1 MMEPSENANELEEDC
16 NEPSANDDAEKD
28 EDIVLGI
35 ELEQKHNVILEESNV
50 GESKLEAVNAM
61 PDAAV
66 KCNAKRK
73 KASTR
78 ELLPKK
84 VGSKKAKRGRKL
96 EKEVGDEGSNSP
108 SNPLWN
114 ADGSISQ
121 SW

>member
-1 MMEPSENANELEEDC
+1 MEPSENANELEEDC

-35 ELEQKHNVILEESNV
+35 ELEQKHNVIPEESNV
-50 GESKLEAVNAM
+50 GESKLEAINAM

-66 KCNAKRK
+66 KHNAKRK
-73 KASTR
+73 KAPVG

-84 VGSKKAKRGRKL
+84 VGSRKAKRGRKS

-108 SNPLWN
+108 SNPL
-114 ADGSISQ
+114 
-121 SW
+121 